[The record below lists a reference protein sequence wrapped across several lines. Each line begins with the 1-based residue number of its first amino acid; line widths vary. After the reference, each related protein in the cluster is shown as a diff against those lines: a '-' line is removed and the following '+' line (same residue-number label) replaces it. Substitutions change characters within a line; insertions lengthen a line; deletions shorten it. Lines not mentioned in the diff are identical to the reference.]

1 MSVVFMCMFDSASLG
16 LYPSAVCTC
25 TLQYVSI
32 DIDIVYLPTVL
43 LWAKVVKFN
52 VTFGCLLGRRSLA
65 TLLCMSA
72 ECPYKSP
79 HKRAGDTSR
88 GTTSACRCS
97 RLVLE
102 VAQYCRGEG
111 TEGARGGEER
121 RREAGRMGD

>member
-1 MSVVFMCMFDSASLG
+1 
-16 LYPSAVCTC
+16 
-25 TLQYVSI
+25 
-32 DIDIVYLPTVL
+32 
-43 LWAKVVKFN
+43 
-52 VTFGCLLGRRSLA
+52 
-65 TLLCMSA
+65 MSA
-72 ECPYKSP
+72 ECPYESP

-121 RREAGRMGD
+121 GGRLGGWVTERLIGTIWDVCGRDDGV